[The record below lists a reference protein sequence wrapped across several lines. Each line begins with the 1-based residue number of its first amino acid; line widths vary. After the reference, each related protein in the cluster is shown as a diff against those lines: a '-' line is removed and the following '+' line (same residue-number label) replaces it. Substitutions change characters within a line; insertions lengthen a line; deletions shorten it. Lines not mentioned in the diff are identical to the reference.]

1 MTFAPFVKPMP
12 AFLHNFI
19 YLDFGADCSGYQ
31 VIFITDL
38 CARQGRSCESVDG
51 LNQLI
56 HAHEKEF
63 YSISMTEKGTGNLND
78 SV

>member
-1 MTFAPFVKPMP
+1 M
-12 AFLHNFI
+12 NFD
-19 YLDFGADCSGYQ
+19 LDCIDYH
-31 VIFITDL
+31 VISITDL
-38 CARQGRSCESVDG
+38 SARQGRSCESVDG

-63 YSISMTEKGTGNLND
+63 YSISMTEKGTANLNV

>member
-1 MTFAPFVKPMP
+1 MTFAPFVKLMP

-19 YLDFGADCSGYQ
+19 YLDFGADCSGYH

-38 CARQGRSCESVDG
+38 SARKGRSRESIGG

-56 HAHEKEF
+56 HAHEIEF
-63 YSISMTEKGTGNLND
+63 FCISMTEKGHSKL
-78 SV
+78 